1 MKAQTLNLEQG
12 SQEWLDARKDHF
24 CASEAP
30 AVMSVNP
37 YFPRNPTE
45 LAKQKLGYVNKF
57 ASLASMHDATIDAL
71 SANGLMIA
79 QLPTDLDGRF
89 ALKTVLAHVSG
100 ASIETTL
107 PMPPTK
113 NDPQGIGSAM
123 TYARRYSYAAILN
136 IVGEPDDDG
145 ELASREPETITKSEA
160 NTLSKLIES
169 TDTDTSKVLSF
180 YKIKTL
186 DKLPK
191 CQYAKVIKRFEEKA
205 IESANA

>member
-1 MKAQTLNLEQG
+1 MIDNIELYKA
-12 SQEWLDARKDHF
+12 
-24 CASEAP
+24 
-30 AVMSVNP
+30 
-37 YFPRNPTE
+37 
-45 LAKQKLGYVNKF
+45 LAKARTEFTKVKFDSMNPHFKNKF
-57 ASLASMHDATIDAL
+57 ASLASMHDATVDAL
-71 SANGLMIA
+71 SANGLTIL

-145 ELASREPETITKSEA
+145 ELASREPETITKTEA
-160 NTLSKLIES
+160 ASLSKLIDS
-169 TDTDTSKVLSF
+169 TDTDTAKVLGF
-180 YKIKTL
+180 YKIKSL

-191 CQYAKVIKRFEEKA
+191 CQYAKVVKRFEEKA
-205 IESANA
+205 NESATA

>member
-1 MKAQTLNLEQG
+1 MDNIELYKALAK
-12 SQEWLDARKDHF
+12 ARTEFTKVKFD
-24 CASEAP
+24 
-30 AVMSVNP
+30 SVNP
-37 YFPRNPTE
+37 HF
-45 LAKQKLGYVNKF
+45 KNKF
-57 ASLASMHDATIDAL
+57 ASLASMHDATIEAL
-71 SANGLMIA
+71 SDNGLMIA

-160 NTLSKLIES
+160 DSLAKLIDS
-169 TDTDTSKVLSF
+169 SDTDTSKVLNF
-180 YKIKTL
+180 YNIKTL

-191 CQYAKVIKRFEEKA
+191 EKYKKVLKRFEEKA
-205 IESANA
+205 DVSHNT

>member
-1 MKAQTLNLEQG
+1 MIDN
-12 SQEWLDARKDHF
+12 
-24 CASEAP
+24 
-30 AVMSVNP
+30 
-37 YFPRNPTE
+37 TE
-45 LAKQKLGYVNKF
+45 LYKALAKARTEFTKVKFDSMNPHFKNKF
-57 ASLASMHDATIDAL
+57 ASLASMHDATVDAL
-71 SANGLMIA
+71 SANGLTIL

-113 NDPQGIGSAM
+113 NDCQGIGSAM
-123 TYARRYSYAAILN
+123 SYARRYSYAAILN
-136 IVGEPDDDG
+136 IVGETDDDG
-145 ELASREPETITKSEA
+145 EVAMGNTETITKSEA
-160 NTLSKLIES
+160 NTLSKLIEA

-205 IESANA
+205 NESATA

>member
-1 MKAQTLNLEQG
+1 MDNIELYKALAK
-12 SQEWLDARKDHF
+12 ARTEFTKVKFD
-24 CASEAP
+24 
-30 AVMSVNP
+30 SVNP
-37 YFPRNPTE
+37 HF
-45 LAKQKLGYVNKF
+45 KNKF

-89 ALKTVLAHVSG
+89 ALKTVLAHISG

-180 YKIKTL
+180 YKIMHL

-191 CQYAKVIKRFEEKA
+191 CQYAKVVKRFEEKA
-205 IESANA
+205 IESANS